1 MSEPR
6 KVNSNVEKY
15 KALGKRFGGAE
26 GRKQDQEALVKESES
41 PSEITNVITGPIT
54 DKIEKIDAKPV
65 DDSVFEAKPVEEKKP

>member
-1 MSEPR
+1 MAEPR

-26 GRKQDQEALVKESES
+26 GRKQDQFDAQTKEA
-41 PSEITNVITGPIT
+41 PSEITNVITGPVT

-65 DDSVFEAKPVEEKKP
+65 ADSIFRVKPTEEKKP